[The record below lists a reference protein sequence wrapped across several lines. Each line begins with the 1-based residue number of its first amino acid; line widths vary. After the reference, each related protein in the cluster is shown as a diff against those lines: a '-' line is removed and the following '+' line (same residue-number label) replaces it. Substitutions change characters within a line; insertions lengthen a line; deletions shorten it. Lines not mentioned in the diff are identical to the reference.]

1 MIEEV
6 GMYLLALGSNPW
18 AIALAIVLA
27 TFVLEDV
34 ATIAAAL
41 LAADNMIPA
50 QVALMALFAGIF
62 AGDLILYRIGAAART
77 REWVRDLIGER
88 RIAKGRQWLKRRY
101 ISALIGARFMPGFR
115 LPTYT
120 SSGFLGLPFWPF
132 AGVAASAGLAWTTFV
147 FSLVFFFGLMIV
159 EYLGVWRWALAA
171 ALLALILLGPVI
183 ADRLVP
189 KAEHGGSSH
198 G

>member
-18 AIALAIVLA
+18 AIAFAIVLA

-41 LAADNMIPA
+41 LAADGMIPA
-50 QVALMALFAGIF
+50 QVALAALFAGIF
-62 AGDLILYRIGAAART
+62 AGDLMLYGIGAAART
-77 REWVRDLIGER
+77 RAWLRQWIGEQR
-88 RIAKGRQWLKRRY
+88 MAKGRQWLKRRY
-101 ISALIGARFMPGFR
+101 IGALIGARFMPGFR

-132 AGVAASAGLAWTTFV
+132 AGVAAAAGLAWTSLV

-159 EYLGVWRWALAA
+159 EHLGVWRWTLAA
-171 ALLALILLGPVI
+171 ALLALVLLGPAI
-183 ADRLVP
+183 ADRVAP
-189 KAEHGGSSH
+189 KVENGGAGHG
-198 G
+198 